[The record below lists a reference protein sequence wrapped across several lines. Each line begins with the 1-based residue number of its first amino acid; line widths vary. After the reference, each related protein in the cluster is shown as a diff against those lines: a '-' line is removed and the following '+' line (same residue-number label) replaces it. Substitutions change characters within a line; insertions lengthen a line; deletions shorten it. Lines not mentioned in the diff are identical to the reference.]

1 VVGRTPRYPISQA
14 GKRSP
19 SSRSMAIRLA
29 DYEKD
34 TKLDG
39 DYAEQL
45 AAVQARLEQIQV
57 AHIVHKRR
65 AIIMFEGWDASG
77 KGGTIQRLTAGWDP
91 RYFEVWPIKAP
102 TPPELARHFLWRFW
116 TKLPPDGHI
125 NVFDRSWYGR
135 VLVERVEGFA
145 SEKEW
150 RRAYDEINEFE
161 AQQKDSGTP
170 VIKIFLHTTQEEQ
183 DKRLIARLQHPWKRW
198 KLAADDFRNRDKR
211 EHYLAAMEEMFDRT
225 DTRWAPW
232 KVIDANHKKYARIAA
247 LTHIADVLEKAVPM
261 KPPSA
266 DPEVVTLAKQHF
278 GIDLES

>member
-1 VVGRTPRYPISQA
+1 VVGRTLRYPISQA

-39 DYAEQL
+39 DYADEL
-45 AAVQARLEQIQV
+45 AAVQARLEQIQI
-57 AHIVHKRR
+57 AHIVHRRR
-65 AIIMFEGWDASG
+65 AIVMFEGWDAAG
-77 KGGTIQRLTAGWDP
+77 KGGTIQRLTSGWDP

-116 TKLPPDGHI
+116 AKLPPDGHI
-125 NVFDRSWYGR
+125 NIFDRSWYGR
-135 VLVERVEGFA
+135 VLVERVEGYA
-145 SEKEW
+145 TEKEW

-170 VIKIFLHTTQEEQ
+170 VIKVFLHTTQEEQ
-183 DKRLIARLQHPWKRW
+183 DKRLRARLEHPWKRW
-198 KLAADDFRNRDKR
+198 KITAEDFRNRDKR
-211 EHYLAAMEEMFDRT
+211 EAYLTAMEEMFDRT

-232 KVIDANHKKYARIAA
+232 KVIDANHKKYARVAA
-247 LTHIADVLEKAVPM
+247 LTYIADMLEKAVPM

-266 DPEVVTLAKQHF
+266 DPEVVRLAKAHL
-278 GIDLES
+278 DVDVKD